1 MHTWRMSPD
10 AAAWV
15 LGGSWQ
21 RPPAADDAIAQA
33 RALEAASYDL
43 ALALIELERHHGT
56 SGAVLL
62 ARDELHQLDEH
73 LTWMEHH
80 HHHASKQQVWA
91 ELDQARSHASHI
103 LGILAIA

>member
-1 MHTWRMSPD
+1 MHTWRKSPH

-15 LGGSWQ
+15 LACSWQ
-21 RPPAADDAIAQA
+21 LPAADDTMAQA
-33 RALEAASYDL
+33 RALEAVSYDL
-43 ALALIELERHHGT
+43 ALAIIELQREHGT

-80 HHHASKQQVWA
+80 GHRTSKQQVWA
-91 ELDQARSHASHI
+91 ELEQASSNASHI
-103 LGILAIA
+103 RGILAIA